1 MANIE
6 GKTIDPDLFY
16 SNKEELK
23 KKFKQEE
30 SGIKTEI
37 KQHLPEPIQKMLDT
51 QEGTYALIFIAV
63 IAVILFFKMIGFAF
77 NLFWKILL
85 LFSIASAAF
94 FLYSYFN
101 GVG

>member
-1 MANIE
+1 MSDKKEHIIN
-6 GKTIDPDLFY
+6 PDFFY
-16 SNKEELK
+16 TNKEEIK
-23 KKFKQEE
+23 KKLKEEE

-51 QEGTYALIFIAV
+51 QEGTYALIFIL
-63 IAVILFFKMIGFAF
+63 IIGIIIFFKIVGFAF

-85 LFSIASAAF
+85 ILSIASAAF

-101 GVG
+101 AVG